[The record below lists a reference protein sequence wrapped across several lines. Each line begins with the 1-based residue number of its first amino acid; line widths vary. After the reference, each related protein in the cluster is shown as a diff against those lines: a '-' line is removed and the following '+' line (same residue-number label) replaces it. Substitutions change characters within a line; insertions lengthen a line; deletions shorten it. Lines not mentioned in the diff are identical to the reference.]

1 MNSYENTYEEREIAM
16 KSVRIKLLIPMF
28 FLQIIAII
36 GLFVSGIGMKNM
48 QAESVKV
55 SDDGIRSTIAIDEL
69 TIKMNGMQNMLF
81 YHINMKDKDLQG
93 PEEVIAYDKE
103 KINHYMDELGTLL
116 QTEKHVEVYQQ
127 LEKLFPAYLDSFDKA
142 LEYSKKNMSE
152 EALKV
157 MDEEVFPAG
166 AEIDKY
172 ITEMIYLNDDY
183 VAAATEKQV
192 SVYQSSKNTVII
204 ICILTILVFLIL
216 VYIIIKYIVTPLR
229 RVNSRLNEIIV
240 SISNG
245 KGDLSIRM
253 DVKSKDEI
261 GQLAYNINVFMEK
274 MQIIMEG
281 MNKNSGRLEQI
292 GGEVVKNVDEAN
304 ENANKILGVVEEL
317 AAAMEETSAT
327 VSAVNE
333 NTGSVNEEIIFMS
346 NNTEDILDYTKAMKE
361 RANILET
368 SARNNKEGINTLI
381 GPIIDSMK
389 QAIEDGKNVTKIAQ
403 LTEQI
408 LNISSQTNLLALNAS
423 IEAARAG
430 EVGRGFAVVAE
441 EIRVLA
447 DSSRNTA
454 NDIQEIN
461 EMVIETVNRL
471 TDHSNTILE
480 YISNTI
486 LPDYDNFVLGGKQYS
501 DDATKINETMFG
513 YSKKTEVLKDVIG
526 QMTVSVSDISK
537 VIEESAI
544 SITNVAE
551 NVQTLATGVT
561 NIHEEMKINDAIA
574 KELAEEANQFV
585 Q

>member
-1 MNSYENTYEEREIAM
+1 MNSYENTNEEREIAM

-127 LEKLFPAYLDSFDKA
+127 LEKLFPAFLDSFDKA
-142 LEYSKKNMSE
+142 FEYSKKNMSE

-166 AEIDKY
+166 EEIDKY

>member
-1 MNSYENTYEEREIAM
+1 
-16 KSVRIKLLIPMF
+16 
-28 FLQIIAII
+28 
-36 GLFVSGIGMKNM
+36 
-48 QAESVKV
+48 
-55 SDDGIRSTIAIDEL
+55 
-69 TIKMNGMQNMLF
+69 
-81 YHINMKDKDLQG
+81 
-93 PEEVIAYDKE
+93 
-103 KINHYMDELGTLL
+103 
-116 QTEKHVEVYQQ
+116 
-127 LEKLFPAYLDSFDKA
+127 
-142 LEYSKKNMSE
+142 
-152 EALKV
+152 
-157 MDEEVFPAG
+157 
-166 AEIDKY
+166 
-172 ITEMIYLNDDY
+172 
-183 VAAATEKQV
+183 
-192 SVYQSSKNTVII
+192 
-204 ICILTILVFLIL
+204 
-216 VYIIIKYIVTPLR
+216 
-229 RVNSRLNEIIV
+229 
-240 SISNG
+240 
-245 KGDLSIRM
+245 
-253 DVKSKDEI
+253 
-261 GQLAYNINVFMEK
+261 
-274 MQIIMEG
+274 
-281 MNKNSGRLEQI
+281 
-292 GGEVVKNVDEAN
+292 
-304 ENANKILGVVEEL
+304 
-317 AAAMEETSAT
+317 
-327 VSAVNE
+327 
-333 NTGSVNEEIIFMS
+333 
-346 NNTEDILDYTKAMKE
+346 MKE

-486 LPDYDNFVLGGKQYS
+486 LPDYVNFVLGGKQYS

-526 QMTVSVSDISK
+526 QMTVSISDISK
-537 VIEESAI
+537 VIEESTI

>member
-55 SDDGIRSTIAIDEL
+55 SDDGIRSTIAVDEL
-69 TIKMNGMQNMLF
+69 TIKMNGMQKQLF
-81 YHINMKDKDLQG
+81 YHINMKDKDLQAS
-93 PEEVIAYDKE
+93 EEEIAYYKE
-103 KINHYMDELGTLL
+103 KILHYMDELGTLL
-116 QTEKHVEVYQQ
+116 KTEKHVEVYQQ

-304 ENANKILGVVEEL
+304 ENANKILDVVEEL

-361 RANILET
+361 RADILET

>member
-55 SDDGIRSTIAIDEL
+55 SDDGIRSTIAVDEL

-304 ENANKILGVVEEL
+304 ENANKILDVVEEL

-361 RANILET
+361 RADILET